1 VKPIEFHPGA
11 SQDAHDARDY
21 YEEIRSGL
29 GDEFASELDASLR
42 RILENPKLYAVS
54 RKSVRIA
61 PLHRFP
67 YAVYYEELPDR
78 IWIAAVG
85 HHRRRPGYWKGRRP
99 N

>member
-11 SQDAHDARDY
+11 SQDAHDARDF
-21 YEEIRSGL
+21 YESKRLGL
-29 GDEFASELDASLR
+29 GDEFANELESSLR
-42 RILENPKLYAVS
+42 RIGENPKLYGLS
-54 RKSVRIA
+54 RNSVRIA

-67 YAVYYEELPDR
+67 YAVYYRELPDR

-85 HHRRRPGYWKGRRP
+85 HHRRRPGYWRNRRP